1 MSRPGFWENSEAAG
15 KVVVEQKRAN
25 AVVQT
30 IGQLDALIADGQ
42 VLLELGQ
49 EDETAV
55 RSDLEEQVKKTDA
68 ALEKAEFQ
76 VMLGGEHDQR
86 NAFVTIQA
94 GAGGVDAADW
104 AEMLMRMYGKW
115 ADRIGLKV
123 DVLEI
128 NPAEEAGIRSA
139 VLHVIGDYAYGYL
152 KAEQGVHRLVRISPF
167 DGNARRQ
174 TSFSSLEVVPEFDD
188 DAPID
193 IKPEELKIDTFRSG
207 GAGGQHVN
215 KTESAVRITH
225 LPSGIVVACQNERSQ
240 HKNKSFAM
248 KQLISKL
255 YQLREAQ
262 REEEL
267 KKFYGDRGSISWGNQ
282 IRSYVL
288 QPYQM
293 VKDLRTGVET
303 SSIHDVLDGHINEFI
318 EAYLKGLKRKK
329 GG

>member
-1 MSRPGFWENSEAAG
+1 MSRPGFWDNPEGAA
-15 KVVVEQKRAN
+15 KVVEEQKRAK

-30 IGQLDALIADGQ
+30 ITQLDALVADGN

-49 EDETAV
+49 EDENAV
-55 RSDLEEQVKKTDA
+55 KADLDEQVRKTEA

-76 VMLGGEHDQR
+76 VMLGGEHDHR

-104 AEMLMRMYGKW
+104 AEMLVRMYSKW
-115 ADRIGLKV
+115 CDRMGFRI
-123 DVLEI
+123 DVLEV

-139 VLHVIGDYAYGYL
+139 VLHVMGDYAYGYL

-188 DAPID
+188 DAPIE

-225 LPSGIVVACQNERSQ
+225 LASGIVVSCQNERSQ
-240 HKNKSFAM
+240 HKNKAFAM

-303 SSIHDVLDGHINEFI
+303 SSIQNVLDGHLNEFI